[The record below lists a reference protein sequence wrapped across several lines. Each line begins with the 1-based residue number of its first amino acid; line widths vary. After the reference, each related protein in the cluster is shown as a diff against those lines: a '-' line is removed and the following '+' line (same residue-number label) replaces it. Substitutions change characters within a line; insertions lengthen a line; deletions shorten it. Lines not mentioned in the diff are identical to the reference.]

1 MEELQRRHRLEQKD
15 LQARVTQKKK
25 NASKKTRK
33 GVNEECEEMER
44 QLKARQGLELAA
56 LDGNTVSNT
65 EEEEVICEQPMQIR
79 DPEPTNVPISN
90 EQETSS
96 DKPQERTKKKNRQ
109 RERLARRAA
118 EQEQAAANAA
128 IESSEQVDY
137 RAKEREIID
146 KELNARRLIEKEV
159 RSDGHCLYAAMAD
172 QLKQNDIVIDS
183 NLPDY
188 KVVRQDAASFIA
200 EHPDDFAPFLEEAV
214 DEYVIKVRDTAE
226 WGGQV
231 ELLALARVYGIT
243 INVLQG
249 DGRVE
254 TVEPENTSNKVA
266 WLAYYRHSFG
276 LGEHYNSLRVKP

>member
-15 LQARVTQKKK
+15 LQGRVTQKKK

-33 GVNEECEEMER
+33 GVDDECAEMER
-44 QLKARQGLELAA
+44 QLKGRQDLELAA
-56 LDGNTVSNT
+56 LDGNTAPNT
-65 EEEEVICEQPMQIR
+65 QEEIYTQPMQIHE
-79 DPEPTNVPISN
+79 PEPTNVSVSN
-90 EQETSS
+90 EQETSF
-96 DKPQERTKKKNRQ
+96 DKPQERTQKKKNRQ
-109 RERLARRAA
+109 KERLARRAA
-118 EQEQAAANAA
+118 EQEQAAANATT
-128 IESSEQVDY
+128 EGSEQVDY
-137 RAKEREIID
+137 RAKEREIMD
-146 KELNARRLIEKEV
+146 EELNARGLIEKEV

-172 QLKQNDIVIDS
+172 QLKQNDIVIDP

-188 KVVRQDAASFIA
+188 KVIRHDAASFIA
-200 EHPDDFAPFLEEAV
+200 KHPDDFAPFLEEAV

-254 TVEPENTSNKVA
+254 IIKPENTSDKVA

-276 LGEHYNSLRVKP
+276 LGEHYNSLRVNN